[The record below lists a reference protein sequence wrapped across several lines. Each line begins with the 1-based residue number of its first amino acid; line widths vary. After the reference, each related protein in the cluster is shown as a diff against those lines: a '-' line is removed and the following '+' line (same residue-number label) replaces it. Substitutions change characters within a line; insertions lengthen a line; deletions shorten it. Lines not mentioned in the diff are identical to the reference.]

1 MEKAVKTQKERGA
14 VMKIKLLFTCIAHI
28 LINEI
33 SLTDLLVFELF
44 SFRPSSLLDA
54 LKMDMS

>member
-1 MEKAVKTQKERGA
+1 MI
-14 VMKIKLLFTCIAHI
+14 KIKLLFTCIAHI

-33 SLTDLLVFELF
+33 YLTDLLVLEF
-44 SFRPSSLLDA
+44 SSFKPSSLLDA

>member
-1 MEKAVKTQKERGA
+1 MI
-14 VMKIKLLFTCIAHI
+14 KIKLLFTCIAHI

-33 SLTDLLVFELF
+33 SLTDLLVLELS
-44 SFRPSSLLDA
+44 SFRPFSLLDA

>member
-1 MEKAVKTQKERGA
+1 
-14 VMKIKLLFTCIAHI
+14 MKIKLLFTCIAHI

-33 SLTDLLVFELF
+33 FLTDLLVFELF